1 MEAKRYSADDDA
13 FVLLVTN
20 IVLMACVLIVFLKPL
35 DPSPDQQLRFS
46 ILFFFLPIQF
56 LIWLLHPR
64 YYLMTDNA
72 INIKRPLATLKLPF
86 DDILEVRTI
95 EWREMG
101 FTYRLMASGG
111 LFGYLGLYSS
121 SVFGRIVLWCKN
133 RDRLVMITC
142 KDKIVVI
149 SPSDPLAFVLEY
161 NLRSADLQP

>member
-1 MEAKRYSADDDA
+1 MEAKRYSADDDT

-35 DPSPDQQLRFS
+35 DPSPDQHLRFS
-46 ILFFFLPIQF
+46 ILFFFLPVQF

-64 YYLMTDNA
+64 YYSMSDDA
-72 INIKRPLATLKLPF
+72 INIKRPLATLQLPF
-86 DDILEVRTI
+86 DNILEVRTI

-121 SVFGRIVLWCKN
+121 SVFGRVILWCTN

-149 SPSDPLAFVLEY
+149 SPSDPLAFVLDY
-161 NLRSADLQP
+161 NLRLQNSKA